1 MIESPR
7 NERIKRYRRLHKK
20 NMRYRESLFLAE
32 GLQAVGEAVQAQA
45 PPECIICDRR
55 GMGLLDAMS
64 GTLRARSIPVFE
76 ASGEVME
83 TLTSTVTPQGLVA
96 VCPMLH
102 VSLEELLLMEPSI
115 LLLADRVR
123 DPGNLGNMIRIAD
136 AAGADGIVVCPES
149 ADPYNPKTVRSTA
162 GSIFHLPI
170 ALCEDA
176 ASAIVRLKEEGFAV
190 YAADARTGRIFW
202 EVEWAPRTAL
212 VMGNEA
218 WGVAREEREIA
229 DGLVHIPIAGRA
241 ESLNVSVAA
250 ALLLYE
256 ILRKRRGKDAD
267 GGGGKEER

>member
-32 GLQAVGEAVQAQA
+32 GIQAVGEAVQAKS
-45 PPECIICDRR
+45 PPECIICDQR
-55 GMGLLDAMS
+55 GSRLLETLS
-64 GTLRARSIPVFE
+64 GALEARSIPVFE
-76 ASGEVME
+76 ASDEVMQ
-83 TLTSTVTPQGLVA
+83 TLTSTVTPQGVVA

-102 VSLEELLLMEPSI
+102 VGLEELLRQEPSI

-136 AAGADGIVVCPES
+136 AAGADGMVVCPES

-162 GSIFHLPI
+162 GSIFHLPL
-170 ALCEDA
+170 ALSGDA
-176 ASAIVRLKEEGFAV
+176 VSAVSRLRETGYAV
-190 YAADARTGRIFW
+190 YAADARSGRVFW
-202 EVEWAPRTAL
+202 EVEWPQRLAL

-218 WGVAREEREIA
+218 WGLAREERELA
-229 DGLVHIPIAGRA
+229 DELVHIPIAGRA
-241 ESLNVSVAA
+241 ESLNVAVAA

-256 ILRKRRGKDAD
+256 VLRKRRGS
-267 GGGGKEER
+267 GG